1 MRYFVDTSALV
12 KYYIQETGTVW
23 IRQLFEESLPG
34 EIFIASITGVELL
47 AAIGRRSRAKE
58 ISKKEYQYLVSR
70 FEEDFES
77 RYTVI
82 EVNRGVISKAMELTR
97 QHPLRGYD
105 AVQLAAALSLKSE
118 LGTDIEL
125 SFICADELLYEIA
138 EIYEFRVDDPNN
150 HP

>member
-1 MRYFVDTSALV
+1 M

-23 IRQLFEESLPG
+23 IQQLFEESLPS
-34 EIFIASITGVELL
+34 EIFIASITGVKLL

-58 ISKKEYQYLVSR
+58 ISKGEYRYLVSR

-82 EVNRGVISKAMELTR
+82 EVNREVISKAMELTK

-105 AVQLAAALSLKSE
+105 AVQLATALSVKSE
-118 LGTDIEL
+118 L
-125 SFICADELLYEIA
+125 
-138 EIYEFRVDDPNN
+138 DPDPTNTKS
-150 HP
+150 